1 MIKIGIT
8 GGIGSGK
15 SVVASLLK
23 LKGIPVYIA
32 DIESKK
38 LTETSPMIRKQLT
51 ELFGSDIYT
60 PIGLNKKLLAS
71 HIFNNPERLKQVNDI
86 IHPEVNRDFQ
96 KWISGLDKET
106 SLCAI
111 ESAILFESGFDRI
124 VDVCLLVYAPL
135 ELRIERTL
143 IRDSVSRKEIER
155 RISNQMSDEI
165 KKERSDYVI
174 YNDDKQA
181 LLPQISR
188 FISIFFDQS
197 TANLP

>member
-15 SVVASLLK
+15 SVVASLLE
-23 LKGIPVYIA
+23 LKGVPVYIA

-38 LTETSPMIRKQLT
+38 LTETSPVIRKQLT

-60 PIGLNKKLLAS
+60 PAGLNKKRLAS
-71 HIFNNPERLKQVNDI
+71 HIFNNPECLKQVNDI

-96 KWISGLDKET
+96 KWASQLDKET
-106 SLCAI
+106 PLCAI

-124 VDVCLLVYAPL
+124 VNVRLLVYAPL
-135 ELRIERTL
+135 ELRIERAL

-155 RISNQMSDEI
+155 RISNQISDEI

-174 YNDDKQA
+174 YNDGKQA

-188 FISIFFDQS
+188 FVSIFLGQS

>member
-15 SVVASLLK
+15 SVVASLLE
-23 LKGIPVYIA
+23 LKGVPVYIA

-38 LTETSPMIRKQLT
+38 LTETSPVIRKQLT

-60 PIGLNKKLLAS
+60 PAGLNKKRLAS
-71 HIFNNPERLKQVNDI
+71 HIFNNPECLKQVNDI

-96 KWISGLDKET
+96 KWASQLDKKT
-106 SLCAI
+106 PLCAI

-124 VDVCLLVYAPL
+124 VNVRLLVYAPL
-135 ELRIERTL
+135 ELRIERAL

-155 RISNQMSDEI
+155 RISNQISDEI

-174 YNDDKQA
+174 YNDGKQA

-188 FISIFFDQS
+188 FVSIFLGQS